1 MKLTELLTSP
11 WAILPESLREIQ
23 QIYATHLNGDKIDI
37 AAVEARLGRPLA
49 NEQQRYQV
57 RDGGVAVLPIEGVIA
72 PKANLFTKIS
82 GGTSAQ
88 MLIQQIQSA
97 GADSRVKGLVQV
109 IDSPGGSVFGTP
121 EWAAAVADLA
131 KVKPVV
137 TVSDATIASAAYW
150 GGSAAN
156 AIYLTGP
163 TVQAGSIGVYAR
175 MGLSQPDATAVEFV
189 RGKYKRGGINGQ
201 APSAEYMAYYEA
213 QIDHLYT
220 VFADTVAAHRQ
231 VSVEDVLANM
241 ADGRVF
247 IGQQAI
253 NAGLADGFATVDD
266 IVERMATNPDQFT
279 TRRKAI
285 FALGG
290 LPADP
295 AGALATGTTPPTE
308 PVLLGQQPTPP
319 TESKPIMITREQLAA
334 QAPDL
339 LAAILAEGAT
349 AERQRIQAV
358 EAQLIPGHETLIA
371 SLKYDGKSGPGEAA
385 MAINAAERSLRTAAA
400 QAAAADAP
408 RPVPLVPGQTITA
421 VLPSAAD
428 QAAAAA
434 AAEQP
439 SAEDSPEAFEAK
451 AKTQWDAKATLRQEF
466 GGSFPTYLAYQK
478 AATAGQ
484 VRALRA
490 KGG

>member
-1 MKLTELLTSP
+1 
-11 WAILPESLREIQ
+11 
-23 QIYATHLNGDKIDI
+23 
-37 AAVEARLGRPLA
+37 
-49 NEQQRYQV
+49 
-57 RDGGVAVLPIEGVIA
+57 
-72 PKANLFTKIS
+72 
-82 GGTSAQ
+82 
-88 MLIQQIQSA
+88 
-97 GADSRVKGLVQV
+97 
-109 IDSPGGSVFGTP
+109 
-121 EWAAAVADLA
+121 
-131 KVKPVV
+131 
-137 TVSDATIASAAYW
+137 
-150 GGSAAN
+150 
-156 AIYLTGP
+156 
-163 TVQAGSIGVYAR
+163 
-175 MGLSQPDATAVEFV
+175 
-189 RGKYKRGGINGQ
+189 
-201 APSAEYMAYYEA
+201 
-213 QIDHLYT
+213 
-220 VFADTVAAHRQ
+220 
-231 VSVEDVLANM
+231 
-241 ADGRVF
+241 
-247 IGQQAI
+247 
-253 NAGLADGFATVDD
+253 
-266 IVERMATNPDQFT
+266 
-279 TRRKAI
+279 
-285 FALGG
+285 
-290 LPADP
+290 
-295 AGALATGTTPPTE
+295 
-308 PVLLGQQPTPP
+308 
-319 TESKPIMITREQLAA
+319 MITREQLAA